1 MSGER
6 ILVVDDSAQIR
17 DLLANTVLG
26 PEGYVV
32 DLARDGVE
40 GMAAALTN
48 SPDLIIT
55 DLAMPEMNGL
65 EMVEELRK
73 AGYQF
78 PVILMTAEG
87 SEDIAVR
94 ALRAGVMDYF
104 VKPFDPQAL
113 QEAVRRILRA
123 ARIGALRAGVP
134 DQRRLQALNTLI
146 AIGKSVTGLL
156 DLEMILGRVVEAAVY
171 LSGADEGSLML
182 IDPDTGELYVRAAKN
197 LESGLRNMR
206 LPVQDSIAGRV
217 ISTGEPMLIGGAGM
231 QKIKTHYLVHSLLYV
246 PLKVRD
252 RVIGVLG
259 VHNRIADRPL
269 SPQDISIVTALA
281 DYAAIA
287 IFNAQLYEQS
297 ETERTKLERILQ
309 QTQDGVLAV
318 DYEGRIVLCNPTA
331 RSVLQGKE
339 LGEVTGRPLTEVTQN
354 HTLLELMRYSPAGRM
369 NVGEIQLEDNR
380 ILNVHVSEI
389 KGLGHVAVMQD
400 ITHLKEL
407 DRIKSELVDMV
418 SHQVRSPLTAILAYV
433 ELITRTGELNEQQKQ
448 FAEQVK
454 HNVRL
459 ITETITDL
467 LELGRIEAGMDRQRE
482 VLDLSAVAEY
492 AVSALM
498 NRAEMKDQHLI
509 LRTAED
515 TPSVLGNL
523 ARLRQML
530 VNLIDNAIKYTPKGG
545 AIQVEVFG
553 EAEQVVVR
561 VTDTGIGIPLADQ
574 PHIFDKFY
582 RGSSVSEEYEGTGLG
597 LSIVKSIVDAHDGRI
612 WVDSQPGKG
621 TSFTVVLPAY
631 TDVRT

>member
-1 MSGER
+1 VSGER
-6 ILVVDDSAQIR
+6 ILVVDDSAQMR

-40 GMAAALTN
+40 GMAAALTH

-73 AGYQF
+73 AGHQF

-104 VKPFDPQAL
+104 VKPFDPEAL
-113 QEAVRRILRA
+113 LEAVRRVLRA

-171 LSGADEGSLML
+171 LSGADEGTLML
-182 IDPDTGELYVRAAKN
+182 VDPSTGELYVRAAKN

-206 LPVQDSIAGRV
+206 LPAQDSIAGRV

-246 PLKVRD
+246 PLKVQN

-269 SPQDISIVTALA
+269 LPQDIGIVTALA

-287 IFNAQLYEQS
+287 IVNAQLYEQS

-309 QTQDGVLAV
+309 QTQDAVLVV
-318 DYEGRIVLCNPTA
+318 DYEGRIVLCNPA
-331 RSVLQGKE
+331 AHSVIQEGGTKE
-339 LGEVTGRPLTEVTQN
+339 ITGRWLSEVTQN
-354 HTLLELMRYSPAGRM
+354 HALLELMRYEPGSTTTA
-369 NVGEIQLEDNR
+369 GEIQLEDNR
-380 ILNVHVSEI
+380 VLSVHISEI
-389 KGLGHVAVMQD
+389 KGLGHVAVMHD

-418 SHQVRSPLTAILAYV
+418 SHQVRSPLTAILAYI
-433 ELITRTGELNEQQKQ
+433 ELIARTGELNDQQKQ
-448 FAEQVK
+448 FADQVK

-492 AVSALM
+492 AVGALM
-498 NRAEMKDQHLI
+498 NRAEMKNQHLI
-509 LRTAED
+509 LRASEGI
-515 TPSVLGNL
+515 PPVLGNL

-530 VNLIDNAIKYTPKGG
+530 VNLIDNAIKYTPEGG
-545 AIQVEVFG
+545 AIQVEVFE
-553 EAEQVVVR
+553 EAGQAVIR

-582 RGSSVSEEYEGTGLG
+582 RGSDVAEEYEGTGLG
-597 LSIVKSIVDAHDGRI
+597 LSIVKSIVDAHNGRI

-621 TSFTVVLPAY
+621 TSFTIVLPAHIG
-631 TDVRT
+631 TRT

>member
-1 MSGER
+1 M
-6 ILVVDDSAQIR
+6 R

-26 PEGYVV
+26 PEGYVI

-40 GMAAALTN
+40 GMAAALTR

-73 AGYQF
+73 AGHQF

-113 QEAVRRILRA
+113 QEAVRRVLRA
-123 ARIGALRAGVP
+123 TRIGALRAGVP
-134 DQRRLQALNTLI
+134 DQRRLQALNTLV

-156 DLEMILGRVVEAAVY
+156 DLEMILVRVVEAAVY
-171 LSGADEGSLML
+171 LSGADEGTLML
-182 IDPDTGELYVRAAKN
+182 VDPSTGELYVRAAKN
-197 LESGLRNMR
+197 LEGGLRNMR

-259 VHNRIADRPL
+259 VHNRLADRPL
-269 SPQDISIVTALA
+269 SPQDIGIVTALA

-297 ETERTKLERILQ
+297 EAERTKLERILQ
-309 QTQDGVLAV
+309 QIQDAVLVV
-318 DYEGRIVLCNPTA
+318 DYDGQIVLCNPAA
-331 RSVLQGKE
+331 RSVIQEEGGTE
-339 LGEVTGRPLTEVTQN
+339 EITGHWLSEVTQN
-354 HTLLELMRYSPAGRM
+354 HALLELMRCEPGSTTAAS
-369 NVGEIQLEDNR
+369 EIQLEDNR
-380 ILNVHVSEI
+380 VLSVHVSEI
-389 KGLGHVAVMQD
+389 KGLGHVAAMHD

-433 ELITRTGELNEQQKQ
+433 ELIARTGEMNDQQRQ

-467 LELGRIEAGMDRQRE
+467 LELGRIEADMDRQRE
-482 VLDLSAVAEY
+482 ALNLLAVAEY
-492 AVSALM
+492 AVDALM
-498 NRAEMKDQHLI
+498 NRAEMKNQHLI
-509 LRTAED
+509 LRTAEGI
-515 TPSVLGNL
+515 PPVLGNL

-530 VNLIDNAIKYTPKGG
+530 VNLIDNAIKYTPEGG
-545 AIQVEVFG
+545 VIQVEVFEEG
-553 EAEQVVVR
+553 GQAVIR

-582 RGSSVSEEYEGTGLG
+582 RGSGVTEAYEGTGLG
-597 LSIVKSIVDAHDGRI
+597 LSIVKSIVDAHNGRI

-621 TSFTVVLPAY
+621 TSFTVVLPAH
-631 TDVRT
+631 TNTHT